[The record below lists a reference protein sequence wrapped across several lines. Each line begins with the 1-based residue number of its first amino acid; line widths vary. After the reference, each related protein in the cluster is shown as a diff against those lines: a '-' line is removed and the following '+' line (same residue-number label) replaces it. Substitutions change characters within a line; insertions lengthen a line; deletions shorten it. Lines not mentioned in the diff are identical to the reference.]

1 MLSSHQLDL
10 CRLDLKVLFM
20 LWILIVSS
28 RIRWPFT
35 AVNDLIRSLSRKVA
49 KIRTSAQMT
58 KVRCCSLRTWAV
70 KTRFWRSWGYFGRHF
85 FRTKFSNY
93 WFVFGAW
100 NKISNTHGKK
110 IRFVCYWKNLYMI
123 YLIRYKCIYKWFGFV
138 FYLFQYFVCIFGMF
152 IYFSFLTC
160 FTLCQQTCDGVS

>member
-1 MLSSHQLDL
+1 MTSISITLPLIFGIFLL
-10 CRLDLKVLFM
+10 CTKFLFG
-20 LWILIVSS
+20 
-28 RIRWPFT
+28 
-35 AVNDLIRSLSRKVA
+35 VNTLRNFK
-49 KIRTSAQMT
+49 AQMT